1 MYIQVLD
8 VRGYLGK
15 EGDRIVFGAM
25 SVFKCEGSPPPI
37 LTDCGGS
44 FQRDFY
50 LHSTAGFPAPGF
62 PGGSVMKNPPA
73 KARDSGDMGSIP
85 GLEKSSGVGNGN
97 PSSILARK
105 SHEQRSWQAT
115 ECVVAKSQT
124 RLTD

>member
-1 MYIQVLD
+1 M
-8 VRGYLGK
+8 LGVIWAK
-15 EGDRIVFGAM
+15 KGI
-25 SVFKCEGSPPPI
+25 GSCLEQCRFLNVKVPPI

-73 KARDSGDMGSIP
+73 KARDSGDTGSIP

-115 ECVVAKSQT
+115 ECVVAKSRT